1 MAAILGLETE
11 PDLRTDDVMF
21 RNVRDAR
28 AGTLS
33 DPQPKFGIPL
43 GPVVGGAGSDY
54 LHAQPA
60 DRYRSTFH
68 PMRNPDLVKDD
79 LAFRHLRKDDQ
90 LTADPSQLGIA
101 QDPHGVIRPQRTWRQ
116 PSSRSSPPGFR
127 RSYSSAALGNG
138 VFGTVADSM
147 KQAAG
152 RGASRSLATGMA
164 LVIRKQSAKPSAGL
178 NDLISYRDLRD
189 PAGYDCMRYSLDT
202 VLLRRSESVGQQLL
216 AADKK
221 GKQAAGSSYS
231 KGGGVT
237 KRGHQQPRRRPQSTP
252 ALGRTVY
259 EILRGARSSEEPEKE
274 KEEGDV
280 DGKISEVEKGDNDE
294 MRTAEGECGD
304 SQQEAGDDSTG
315 ESSEAGGKSVEGWR
329 LQLSQLPE
337 VVTDSITAAASSLAA
352 TTADSHKPV
361 LRTSCTAVDE
371 DDNSRDC
378 IPATPLE
385 AEDEEIEAPAANLE
399 DGQSCVGG
407 QLAEVGEEKSQAG

>member
-1 MAAILGLETE
+1 
-11 PDLRTDDVMF
+11 
-21 RNVRDAR
+21 
-28 AGTLS
+28 
-33 DPQPKFGIPL
+33 
-43 GPVVGGAGSDY
+43 
-54 LHAQPA
+54 
-60 DRYRSTFH
+60 
-68 PMRNPDLVKDD
+68 
-79 LAFRHLRKDDQ
+79 
-90 LTADPSQLGIA
+90 
-101 QDPHGVIRPQRTWRQ
+101 
-116 PSSRSSPPGFR
+116 
-127 RSYSSAALGNG
+127 
-138 VFGTVADSM
+138 M
-147 KQAAG
+147 KQAG

-202 VLLRRSESVGQQLL
+202 VFLRRSESVGQQLL
-216 AADKK
+216 AADRK

-259 EILRGARSSEEPEKE
+259 EILRGARSSEESE
-274 KEEGDV
+274 KEEGTV
-280 DGKISEVEKGDNDE
+280 DGMTSDVVKGDNDE
-294 MRTAEGECGD
+294 MMKGEGECGD
-304 SQQEAGDDSTG
+304 SQQEAGDGSTG

-352 TTADSHKPV
+352 TTDDSHKPE

>member
-1 MAAILGLETE
+1 VAAILGLETE

-54 LHAQPA
+54 LHAQPG

-101 QDPHGVIRPQRTWRQ
+101 PDPHGVIRPQRTWRP

-127 RSYSSAALGNG
+127 SYSAAALGNG

-147 KQAAG
+147 KQAG

-202 VLLRRSESVGQQLL
+202 VLLRRSESVGQQLA

-237 KRGHQQPRRRPQSTP
+237 KQPRRRPQSTP

-259 EILRGARSSEEPEKE
+259 EILRGARSSEESEKE
-274 KEEGDV
+274 KEEGGIDGMTSDV
-280 DGKISEVEKGDNDE
+280 ETGDNE
-294 MRTAEGECGD
+294 MTKGEGDGGD
-304 SQQEAGDDSTG
+304 SQQEVGDDSTG
-315 ESSEAGGKSVEGWR
+315 ESSEADGKGVEGWK

-352 TTADSHKPV
+352 TTADSHKPA

-378 IPATPLE
+378 VPATQLE
-385 AEDEEIEAPAANLE
+385 AEDEGIEAPAANLE
-399 DGQSCVGG
+399 DDQSCVGG
-407 QLAEVGEEKSQAG
+407 QLAEVGVDESQAG

>member
-1 MAAILGLETE
+1 VAAILGLETE

-54 LHAQPA
+54 LHAQPG

-90 LTADPSQLGIA
+90 LTSDPSQLGIA
-101 QDPHGVIRPQRTWRQ
+101 PDPHGVIRPQRTWRP

-127 RSYSSAALGNG
+127 RSYYSAAALGNG
-138 VFGTVADSM
+138 VLGTVADSV
-147 KQAAG
+147 KHAG

-202 VLLRRSESVGQQLL
+202 VLLRRSESVGQQQLL
-216 AADKK
+216 AAADRK
-221 GKQAAGSSYS
+221 GKQAAGSSSYS

-237 KRGHQQPRRRPQSTP
+237 KQPRRRPQSTP

-259 EILRGARSSEEPEKE
+259 EILRGARSPEESEKE
-274 KEEGDV
+274 KDEGGIDGMTSDVETGENEMRKGEGD
-280 DGKISEVEKGDNDE
+280 
-294 MRTAEGECGD
+294 CGD
-304 SQQEAGDDSTG
+304 CQQEVGDDSTG
-315 ESSEAGGKSVEGWR
+315 ESSEAGGKSVEGWW

-337 VVTDSITAAASSLAA
+337 VVTDSIAAAASSLAA
-352 TTADSHKPV
+352 TSADSHKPA

-378 IPATPLE
+378 VPVTPLE
-385 AEDEEIEAPAANLE
+385 AEDEGIEAPVGNLE
-399 DGQSCVGG
+399 DEQSCVGG
-407 QLAEVGEEKSQAG
+407 QLAEEGGAESQAG